1 MAKDAL
7 KEKCEKLIKDKI
19 KPSQTKK
26 IYNILAVDGGG
37 IRGLIPG
44 AVIVEIEKFAYE
56 YAKKRGITK
65 NKEFQEC
72 FQYPG

>member
-1 MAKDAL
+1 
-7 KEKCEKLIKDKI
+7 
-19 KPSQTKK
+19 
-26 IYNILAVDGGG
+26 
-37 IRGLIPG
+37 LIPG

-72 FQYPG
+72 F